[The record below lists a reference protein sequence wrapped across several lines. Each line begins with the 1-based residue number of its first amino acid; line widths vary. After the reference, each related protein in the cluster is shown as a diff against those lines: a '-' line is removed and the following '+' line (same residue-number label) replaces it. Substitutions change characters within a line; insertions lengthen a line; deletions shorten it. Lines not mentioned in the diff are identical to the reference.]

1 MVPKKQTNTKSNN
14 NNNNNLKN
22 PITIIDCSS
31 TSVKEGKELIQK
43 YLSQNLLIVFSHY
56 FDEAHERTE
65 RG

>member
-1 MVPKKQTNTKSNN
+1 MVPKKQTNTKLNN
-14 NNNNNLKN
+14 NKT
-22 PITIIDCSS
+22 PSTIIDCCS